1 MNLAESA
8 LEAAIIA
15 RLAGG
20 ELLSSVQLQRATGK
34 SQPTLSRA
42 LRGLSGQVVAL
53 GQGKSTCYGLARSI
67 RGLAAQQALWFTNQ
81 SGAIERWGLLTLLAA
96 DTVHVSARGIEI
108 TTRGRLPWFL
118 APLKSQGFLGRA
130 WALRLGLDPDPDR
143 WPLEQLLFA
152 ALKIDDPTGAIS
164 VGEVASEWAPAVPEA
179 PADLAAR
186 ATHYDTLA
194 ADVSA
199 TLLPAGSSAGGEQS
213 KFLTGLAS
221 GERVLVKFSPPRGTP
236 FGERWRDLLHAEAL
250 ALQVLGEHG
259 VSVAQTRIVES
270 AQRTYLESTRFDRLG
285 PHGLGRRHVVSLD
298 AVHEAFVSGS
308 RQNWAA
314 TCDALVLQRRL
325 EPTDARAVRALF
337 EFGQLIGNTDM
348 HFGNLSLWADDPA
361 KPQFTL
367 APLYDMLPMRWRT
380 DGFHGLQDYSP
391 FEPPHRQAPN
401 ADAGELSPRRVA
413 HVYWQRASAHA
424 VLSTAFRAVA
434 AEMARRLSA

>member
-15 RLAGG
+15 RLAAG

-53 GQGKSTCYGLARSI
+53 GQGKSTRYGLARSI
-67 RGLAAQQALWFTNQ
+67 RGLAAQQPLWWTNQ
-81 SGAIERWGLLTLLAA
+81 SGAIERWGLLTFLAA
-96 DTVHVSARGIEI
+96 DTVHVSARGVEI

-118 APLKSQGFLGRA
+118 APLKAQGFLGRE
-130 WALRLGLDPDPDR
+130 WALRLGLDRDPER

-152 ALKIDDPTGAIS
+152 ALKIDDPTGALSI
-164 VGEVASEWAPAVPEA
+164 GELAGEIVPEA
-179 PADLAAR
+179 PVDLAAR
-186 ATHYDTLA
+186 AAHYDSLA
-194 ADVSA
+194 ANVAA
-199 TLLPAGSSAGGEQS
+199 TLPAGSSAGGEQS

-221 GERVLVKFSPPRGTP
+221 GARVLVKFSPPRGTP
-236 FGERWRDLLHAEAL
+236 FGERWRDLLHVEAL

-270 AQRTYLESTRFDRLG
+270 TQRTYLESTRFDRLG
-285 PHGLGRRHVVSLD
+285 PHGLGRRHLVALD
-298 AVHEAFVSGS
+298 AVHETFVNGS

-314 TCDALVLQRRL
+314 SCDALVLQRRL
-325 EPTDARAVRALF
+325 EPVDARAVRALF

-348 HFGNLSLWADDPA
+348 HFGNLGLWADDPA
-361 KPQFTL
+361 HPHFEL

-391 FEPPHRQAPN
+391 FEPPPRPAPT
-401 ADAGELSPRRVA
+401 ADAAELSPRSVA
-413 HVYWQRASAHA
+413 LVYWRRASAHA
-424 VLSTAFRAVA
+424 ALSPALRDVA
-434 AEMARRLSA
+434 AEMARRLSP

>member
-53 GQGKSTCYGLARSI
+53 GQGKSTRYGLARSI
-67 RGLAAQQALWFTNQ
+67 RGLAAQQALWFTNP
-81 SGAIERWGLLTLLAA
+81 SGAIERWGLLTFLAA

-118 APLKSQGFLGRA
+118 APLKAQGFLGRA

-164 VGEVASEWAPAVPEA
+164 VGEVAGEWAPAVPEA

-194 ADVSA
+194 ADVTA

-259 VSVAQTRIVES
+259 VNVAQTRIVES

-391 FEPPHRQAPN
+391 FEPPHRQAPTAN
-401 ADAGELSPRRVA
+401 AGELSPGRVA

-424 VLSTAFRAVA
+424 VLSPAFRAVA